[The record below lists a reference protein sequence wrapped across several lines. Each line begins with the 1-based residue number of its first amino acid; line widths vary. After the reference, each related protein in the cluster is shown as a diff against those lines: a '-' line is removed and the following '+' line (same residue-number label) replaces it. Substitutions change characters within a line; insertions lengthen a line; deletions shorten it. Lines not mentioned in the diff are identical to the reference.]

1 MESSNS
7 DGVVLPDISEA
18 EQLASEHDDN
28 GDGESDS
35 IDTKDSRVAAVSV
48 RHAGVPVSLP
58 VG

>member
-1 MESSNS
+1 MENSNS

-28 GDGESDS
+28 GDGES
-35 IDTKDSRVAAVSV
+35 IDTKNARVSTVSV